1 MSIATLLEK
10 ITKKQK
16 DRFRERQD
24 EFRQLV
30 HAVAD
35 EREPDADRV
44 EEILQ
49 ASQKTIEDLQKAVEV
64 LRQRREV
71 RARLDTI
78 PTLEAE
84 RTKLIKQIS
93 AADRALE
100 EAEQKHAITTGPLHA
115 RVQQIRDAVRD
126 AANDRKTLI
135 ETCTNQT
142 LVQQLVD
149 VTARRAAAGNRQ
161 YEMQKQANDYRGWAR
176 SDRREL
182 EAGASEFRG
191 AELRAKIAD
200 HETKALA
207 CENELAVL
215 KVEIPE
221 LERQEAAIRER
232 MLEP

>member
-16 DRFRERQD
+16 DRYRERQD
-24 EFRQLV
+24 AFRELV
-30 HAVAD
+30 HSVAD

-44 EEILQ
+44 EQILF
-49 ASQKTIEDLQKAVEV
+49 ASHKTVEDLQKAVEV

-78 PTLEAE
+78 PALEAE
-84 RTKLIKQIS
+84 RAKLIKQIS

-100 EAEQKHAITTGPLHA
+100 EAEQKHTITTGPLHA
-115 RVQQIRDAVRD
+115 RVQQIRDAIRD
-126 AANDRKTLI
+126 AAQDRQQMI

-142 LVQQLVD
+142 LVQQLAD
-149 VTARRAAAGNRQ
+149 VTARRAAAGNRR
-161 YEMQKQANDYRGWAR
+161 YEMQKQANDYTGWAK

-182 EAGASEFRG
+182 VGASEFRA
-191 AELRAKIAD
+191 AELRGRIAD
-200 HETKALA
+200 HEKKAKA
-207 CENELAVL
+207 CEDELAVL
-215 KVEIPE
+215 SVEIPE